1 MAGAPKTSCPLCRA
15 RKGRRACPAKGVE
28 ICPHC
33 CGEKRRVEIDCPEDC
48 AYLGGAHAG
57 AWEGRET
64 ERKRD
69 LRRVAAQVQA
79 LNRKQAELF
88 FLTIVGLAGL
98 RARRSDL
105 DDRLLAEAVSALR
118 KTAETRQSGLL
129 YEHAPEDPRARGL
142 VLDLRRLFE
151 AKAADGATAAPD
163 DRDLLPV
170 LAGLEASLAGTLH
183 EQAGPTAFLDSAVRL
198 AGRIA
203 PPRGEV
209 RGPLIVTP

>member
-1 MAGAPKTSCPLCRA
+1 M
-15 RKGRRACPAKGVE
+15 GRRACPAKGAL
-28 ICPHC
+28 ICSHC
-33 CGEKRRVEIDCPEDC
+33 CGEKPRVEIDCPEDC

-69 LRRVAAQVQA
+69 LRRVASQVQA
-79 LNRKQAELF
+79 LDRKQAELF
-88 FLTIVGLAGL
+88 FLAIVGLAGL
-98 RARRSDL
+98 RARRDDL

-118 KTAETRQSGLL
+118 KTVETRQSGLL
-129 YEHAPEDPRARGL
+129 YEHAPDDPRARGL

-151 AKAADGATAAPD
+151 AKAEDGATAAPD

-203 PPRGEV
+203 PPRGEA
-209 RGPLIVTP
+209 RGPLIVAP

>member
-1 MAGAPKTSCPLCRA
+1 MPAAQRTSCPLCRA
-15 RKGRRACPAKGVE
+15 RKGRRACPAKGFL
-28 ICPHC
+28 ICPQC

-48 AYLGGAHAG
+48 VYLGGVHAG

-69 LRRVAAQVQA
+69 LRRVAAQVQG
-79 LNRKQAELF
+79 LDRPQAELF
-88 FLTIVGLAGL
+88 FLAIVGLAGL

-105 DDRLLAEAVSALR
+105 DDRLLSEAVSALR
-118 KTAETRQSGLL
+118 KTAETRKSGLV
-129 YEHAPEDPRARGL
+129 YEHAPDDPRARGL

-151 AKAADGATAAPD
+151 AKAADGSTTTPD

-170 LAGLEASLAGTLH
+170 LAGLEASLAATLH

-203 PPRGEV
+203 LPRGDARE
-209 RGPLIVTP
+209 PLILAP